1 MIGMNRAL
9 VLLQVAVIGPALLV
23 AAQAWSADAVRGK
36 ELYEARCGACHSID
50 DNRVGPAHKGVVG
63 RKAGTAADYD
73 YSPAVKTSTIVW
85 NVDTLDRWLTDPEK
99 TIPGQKMGYSVP
111 LEQDRSDIIA
121 YLAKVSAHP

>member
-1 MIGMNRAL
+1 MNRAL

-36 ELYEARCGACHSID
+36 ELYEARCGACHSIE

-63 RKAGTAADYD
+63 RKAGTAPDYD
-73 YSPAVKTSTIVW
+73 YSPAVKASTIVW
-85 NVDTLDRWLTDPEK
+85 NVDTLDRWLTDPER

-111 LEQDRSDIIA
+111 QEQDRSDIIA
-121 YLAKVSAHP
+121 YLVKVSAHP

>member
-1 MIGMNRAL
+1 VIGMNRAL

-36 ELYEARCGACHSID
+36 ELYEARCGACHSIE

-73 YSPAVKTSTIVW
+73 YSPAVKASTIVW
-85 NVDTLDRWLTDPEK
+85 SVDTLDRWLTDPER
-99 TIPGQKMGYSVP
+99 TIPGQKVSYSVP
-111 LEQDRSDIIA
+111 LERDRSDIIA
-121 YLAKVSAHP
+121 YLVKVSAHP